1 VTADRLSNILYAIAD
16 PTRRAILAQL
26 AVKGDV
32 PVTELARP
40 FRISLPAVS
49 KHLAVLEGAGLISR
63 GREAQWRPA
72 RLEAEPL
79 REVSDYIER
88 YRKFW
93 EARFDRLDSYLQQIQ
108 KKEKGNARKKRNR
121 RQNRSRR

>member
-1 VTADRLSNILYAIAD
+1 MSSDRLSTILSALAD

-32 PVTELARP
+32 GVMELAKP

-49 KHLAVLEGAGLISR
+49 RHLSVLQEAGLISR
-63 GREAQWRPA
+63 GRDAQWRPA

-79 REVSDYIER
+79 RDVADWVEH
-88 YRKFW
+88 YRRFW
-93 EARFDRLDSYLQQIQ
+93 EQRFDNLDSYL
-108 KKEKGNARKKRNR
+108 KKLQMQEKKNVRTKR
-121 RQNRSRR
+121 SK

>member
-79 REVSDYIER
+79 REVSAYIER

-93 EARFDRLDSYLQQIQ
+93 EARFDRLDSYLQQLQ
-108 KKEKGNARKKRNR
+108 KKEKGNARKNRKRR
-121 RQNRSRR
+121 

>member
-1 VTADRLSNILYAIAD
+1 MSSDRLSTILSALAD

-32 PVTELARP
+32 GVVELAKP

-49 KHLAVLEGAGLISR
+49 RHLSVLQQAGLISR
-63 GREAQWRPA
+63 GRDAQWRPA

-79 REVSDYIER
+79 RDVSDWVER
-88 YRKFW
+88 YRRFW
-93 EARFDRLDSYLQQIQ
+93 EQRFDNLDSYL
-108 KKEKGNARKKRNR
+108 KKLQTQEKKHVRTKR
-121 RQNRSRR
+121 SK

>member
-1 VTADRLSNILYAIAD
+1 MSSDRLSIILSALAD

-32 PVTELARP
+32 GVMELAKP

-49 KHLAVLEGAGLISR
+49 RHLSVLQQAGLISR
-63 GREAQWRPA
+63 GRDAQWRPA

-79 REVSDYIER
+79 RDVSDWVER
-88 YRKFW
+88 YRRFW
-93 EARFDRLDSYLQQIQ
+93 EQRFDNLDSYL
-108 KKEKGNARKKRNR
+108 KKLQTQEKKHVRTKR
-121 RQNRSRR
+121 SK

>member
-1 VTADRLSNILYAIAD
+1 MTPDRLSSVLYALAD

-26 AVKGDV
+26 AVKGNV

-40 FRISLPAVS
+40 FRMSLPAVS
-49 KHLAVLEGAGLISR
+49 KHLGVLENAGLISR
-63 GREAQWRPA
+63 SREAQWRPA

-93 EARFDRLDSYLQQIQ
+93 EARFDRLDGYLQQLQ
-108 KKEKGNARKKRNR
+108 KKEKGNARKTRNR
-121 RQNRSRR
+121 R

>member
-1 VTADRLSNILYAIAD
+1 MTADRLSNILYAIAD

-79 REVSDYIER
+79 REVSAYIER